1 MTGHPLKTPEY
12 RDWLID
18 IKQRIRQA
26 QIKAAVQVNTA
37 LLTFYWELGADIVE
51 RQKSAKWGSGFL
63 KQLSADLMA
72 EFPDM
77 KGFSY
82 RNIRAIRQWYLFYN
96 EDISNLA
103 TACDQIDQ
111 QPGVSKFAE
120 TSAFNNVAQA
130 VPQLDD
136 GSIRQQAVTQL
147 VQIPWGHN
155 RVIIS
160 KCKDVAEALYYVN
173 KTIENN
179 WSRNVLTHQIESGL
193 YHREGKAV
201 TNFSTT
207 LPAPKSDLAQQ
218 LIKDPYTFDFLTL
231 TQDYNERE
239 LEKALIDHITKF
251 LLELGTGFAFVG
263 RQKELQVGERDFF
276 LDLLFYHTK
285 LHCYVVIEL
294 KTGEFE
300 PEYAGKLN
308 FYLKAVDEQLRGDR
322 DEPTIG
328 ILLCKSR
335 DRVVVE
341 YALSDIGKPMGVSE
355 YQLTRALPDNLKS
368 SLPSIEELE
377 AEFGDPES

>member
-1 MTGHPLKTPEY
+1 MSDTHLTTVEY
-12 RDWLID
+12 RGWLKE
-18 IKQRIRQA
+18 IKQRLRQA
-26 QIKAAVQVNTA
+26 QVKAAVQVNTA

-51 RQKSAKWGSGFL
+51 RQKSAQWGSGFL

-82 RNIRAIRQWYLFYN
+82 RNIRSIRQWYLFYA
-96 EDISNLA
+96 EGVADLA
-103 TACDQIDQ
+103 TSFGQITQ
-111 QPGVSKFAE
+111 Q
-120 TSAFNNVAQA
+120 VASQLPASEEQITVEQLSPQLQWPQA
-130 VPQLDD
+130 V
-136 GSIRQQAVTQL
+136 AKL
-147 VQIPWGHN
+147 VKIPWGHN
-155 RVIIS
+155 REIIS
-160 KCKDVAEALYYVN
+160 KCKNVTEALFYVN
-173 KTIENN
+173 KTIEHN

-193 YHREGKAV
+193 YEREGKAV
-201 TNFSTT
+201 TNFAAT
-207 LPAPKSDLAQQ
+207 LPAPQSDLAQQ
-218 LIKDPYTFDFLTL
+218 LIKDPYNFDFLTL
-231 TQDYNERE
+231 TNDYNERE
-239 LEKALIDHITKF
+239 LEKALTDHITRF
-251 LLELGTGFAFVG
+251 LLELGAGFAYVG

-328 ILLCKSR
+328 ILLCKTR

-341 YALSDIGKPMGVSE
+341 YALSDIHKPMGVSE
-355 YQLTRALPDNLKS
+355 YQLTRALPDNLKP

-377 AEFGDPES
+377 AEFGNPEGGDE

>member
-1 MTGHPLKTPEY
+1 MTGHPIKTPEY
-12 RDWLID
+12 RNWLTD
-18 IKQRIRQA
+18 IKQRIRQT

-37 LLTFYWELGADIVE
+37 LLTFYWELGADIIE

-96 EDISNLA
+96 KDISNLA
-103 TACDQIDQ
+103 TACDQIDLQ
-111 QPGVSKFAE
+111 AGVSKSAE
-120 TSAFNNVAQA
+120 KPDLPNVAQA
-130 VPQLDD
+130 VLQLDD
-136 GSIRQQAVTQL
+136 GAILQQAVNKL

-160 KCKDVAEALYYVN
+160 KCQDVTEALYYVH
-173 KTIENN
+173 KTIENS

-207 LPAPKSDLAQQ
+207 LPAQQSDLAQQ

-263 RQKELQVGERDFF
+263 RQKGLQVGERDFY

-377 AEFGDPES
+377 AELGDPEI